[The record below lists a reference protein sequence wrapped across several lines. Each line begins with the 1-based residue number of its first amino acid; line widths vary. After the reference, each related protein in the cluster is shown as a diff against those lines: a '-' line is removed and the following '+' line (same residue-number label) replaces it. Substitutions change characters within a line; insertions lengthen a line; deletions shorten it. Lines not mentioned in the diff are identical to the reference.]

1 MTSFAGL
8 ESDAA
13 TDDYVAS
20 VLASFESTTANGIE
34 LCTSGGNHLFVARQR
49 KEAVG
54 LVVMSR
60 HQSLWRT
67 SWDESG
73 RPNLDTLE
81 LVSRAANCW
90 AADFVWT
97 RREKRYQGIA
107 ASLIRTAAAH
117 LGVAVQEIAFRGP
130 FTPSGAGSLR
140 RLCPTTV
147 YITVAE

>member
-60 HQSLWRT
+60 HQ
-67 SWDESG
+67 
-73 RPNLDTLE
+73 E